1 MFTHGGQI
9 VRFLLVVAIAVCG
22 FLLLVS
28 PTRYSEDELHET
40 IVQEH
45 GLQVVTFGEEPA
57 RHVLDRFGRY
67 RKIGHDGAIV
77 DNDLDP
83 STAFLRSAYGRS
95 LDAMLLLSIYRLAAF
110 VELVPLVL
118 PFLLVFLV
126 DGLMT
131 RSVRALEFVPHSA
144 GIYGVAL
151 LCLVAVFSA
160 TAVAFFVP
168 APVHPLVFAL
178 APVAA
183 AFLVGRAAAN
193 YHKQG

>member
-1 MFTHGGQI
+1 VFTHGGQI

-22 FLLLVS
+22 FVLLVS
-28 PTRYSEDELHET
+28 PTRYSEGELHET

-57 RHVLDRFGRY
+57 RRLLDRFGDY
-67 RKIGHDGAIV
+67 R
-77 DNDLDP
+77 
-83 STAFLRSAYGRS
+83 RSAYGRS

-168 APVHPLVFAL
+168 FPVHPLVFAL
-178 APVAA
+178 SPVAA